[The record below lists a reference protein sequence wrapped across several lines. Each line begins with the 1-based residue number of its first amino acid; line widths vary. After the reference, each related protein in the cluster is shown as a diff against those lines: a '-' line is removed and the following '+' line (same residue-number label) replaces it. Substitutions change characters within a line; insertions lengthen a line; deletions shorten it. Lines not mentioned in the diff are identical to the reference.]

1 MALLENRPEIAST
14 SQKTYCADF
23 LTKKMV
29 VNNGEIPRYYVQNSH
44 PAIISPDEFEAVQVE
59 LQRRK
64 KLGRPN
70 GCQNPLSAKLVC
82 SECGGY
88 YGPKVWAS
96 NTKHRKVIW
105 QCNDKYKGVE
115 RCSTPYVTED
125 EVKEKFVIAFNTL
138 FGVKE
143 ELIKN
148 CQIAI
153 EHLTDNTKIDEE
165 IDKLHDEIAIV
176 VEESKKAIYENAHK
190 AMSQVEWEKQ
200 HEAYVVRHEKTT
212 VRVTALEEQKSE
224 RQSRSHMLKGFIR
237 DIESYGR
244 VLDEFDERL
253 WTLTTQ
259 KVVVLVD
266 GGLRFCFRDG
276 TEVEG

>member
-1 MALLENRPEIAST
+1 MHFINCCGCF
-14 SQKTYCADF
+14 QKKITVDF
-23 LTKKMV
+23 LTKKIKI
-29 VNNGEIPRYYVQNSH
+29 NEGEVPQYYVQNSH

-96 NTKHRKVIW
+96 NTTHRKVIW

-125 EVKEKFVIAFNTL
+125 EVKEKFVKAFNTL

-143 ELIKN
+143 ELIRN
-148 CQIAI
+148 CEIAI
-153 EHLTDNTKIDEE
+153 EHLADNSKIDEE
-165 IDKLHDEIAIV
+165 IDKLHDEIAVV
-176 VEESKKAIYENAHK
+176 VEESNKAIYENAHK
-190 AMSQVEWEKQ
+190 AMSQDEWEKQ
-200 HEAYVVRHEKTT
+200 HEAYVARHVKASERVRE
-212 VRVTALEEQKSE
+212 LEEQKSE
-224 RQSRSHMLKGFIR
+224 RQSRSHTLKGFIR
-237 DIESYGR
+237 DLEGCDG

-253 WTLTTQ
+253 WTLILE
-259 KVVVLVD
+259 KVVVKQD
-266 GGLRFCFRDG
+266 GELRFCFKDG